1 MRARAKARERPARWS
16 ESQESVNPDSMPYTF
31 PLSGT
36 NARSADGVASQRP
49 RSQRRRIE
57 LRNESTTNVIDARV
71 DATTD
76 CCSVRVMSW
85 STSSAR
91 WRHGRTTA
99 CVTIHAV
106 CTNEQ
111 TPLIGASA
119 SRSSALS
126 FVTLAGASGFLAE
139 VSGAFRFVTSRL
151 TGYSVPDT
159 PSNLLQRGGSDCTV
173 SHTSTS

>member
-1 MRARAKARERPARWS
+1 MS
-16 ESQESVNPDSMPYTF
+16 
-31 PLSGT
+31 PLSVREASAGESSSEMSRRQT
-36 NARSADGVASQRP
+36 SSMLALMRPPIVVQSASCHGHVFGPLAARGHDGVCDHP
-49 RSQRRRIE
+49 R
-57 LRNESTTNVIDARV
+57 
-71 DATTD
+71 
-76 CCSVRVMSW
+76 
-85 STSSAR
+85 
-91 WRHGRTTA
+91 
-99 CVTIHAV
+99 V